1 MRTKGSPE
9 ALEMR
14 RKDAAKLLEEGFGVR
29 EVARL
34 LDVSPSAVS
43 AWKQA
48 YETDG
53 EAGLAAKPQTGGGR
67 PPFLSYDQYPRL
79 ERLLLEGPRAHGFE
93 TDLWTLARVGV
104 VIEREFDVSYSN
116 SGVRK
121 ILKRMG
127 WSYQKPQS
135 FTQKR
140 DDEAVA
146 RWRATTWPELKK
158 APAETDV

>member
-1 MRTKGSPE
+1 MRPKGSPE

-14 RKDAAKLLEEGFGVR
+14 RKDAVKLLNNGFGVR
-29 EVARL
+29 KVARI
-34 LDVSPSAVS
+34 LDVSPGAVS

-48 YETDG
+48 YEIEG

-67 PPFLSYDQYPRL
+67 PPLLSYDQYPRL
-79 ERLLLEGPRAHGFE
+79 EELLLEGPHTYGFE
-93 TDLWTLARVGV
+93 TDLWTLARVGR
-104 VIEREFDVSYSN
+104 VIEREFDVSYSD

-121 ILKRMG
+121 VLKRMG

-135 FTQKR
+135 YTQKR
-140 DDEAVA
+140 DEKAVA

-158 APAETDV
+158 APAETDA

>member
-1 MRTKGSPE
+1 MRPKGSPE

-14 RKDAAKLLEEGFGVR
+14 RKDAVKLLNNGFGVR
-29 EVARL
+29 KVARI
-34 LDVSPSAVS
+34 LDVSPGAVS

-48 YETDG
+48 YETEG

-67 PPFLSYDQYPRL
+67 PPLLSYDQYPRL
-79 ERLLLEGPRAHGFE
+79 EELLLEGPHAHGFE
-93 TDLWTLARVGV
+93 TDLWTLARVGR
-104 VIEREFDVSYSN
+104 VIEREFDVSYSE

-121 ILKRMG
+121 VLKRMG

-135 FTQKR
+135 YTQKR
-140 DDEAVA
+140 DEKAVA

-158 APAETDV
+158 APAETDA